1 MNTLPTVGTWYASDA
16 GDIFVVVAVHADRG
30 MIEISTL
37 DGAIDEMDL
46 EAWSGMALPEIEP
59 PDEWH
64 GSMDDFLA
72 ARRSRP
78 A

>member
-1 MNTLPTVGTWYASDA
+1 MNTLPTVGTWYESDA
-16 GDIFVVVAVHADRG
+16 GDIFVVVALHPDRG
-30 MIEISTL
+30 MIEIGTL

-46 EAWSGMALPEIEP
+46 EAWSGMALREIEP

-78 A
+78 E

>member
-1 MNTLPTVGTWYASDA
+1 MNRRSTVGTWYDNDE
-16 GDIFVVVAVHADRG
+16 GDIFAMAAVHADRG

-37 DGAIDEMDL
+37 DGAIDEADL
-46 EAWSGMALPEIEP
+46 EAWAGMALPEIEP

-64 GSMDDFLA
+64 GSMDDYLA

-78 A
+78 E

>member
-1 MNTLPTVGTWYASDA
+1 MNTLPTVGTWYESDE
-16 GDIFVVVAVHADRG
+16 GDIFVVVALHPDRG

-37 DGAIDEMDL
+37 DGAIDETDL
-46 EAWSGMALPEIEP
+46 EAWAGMALQEIEP

-78 A
+78 E

>member
-1 MNTLPTVGTWYASDA
+1 MNTLPTVGTWYENDE
-16 GDIFVVVAVHADRG
+16 GDIAVVVAVQPDHG

-46 EAWSGMALPEIEP
+46 EAWSGMALQEIEP

-64 GSMDDFLA
+64 GSMEDFLA
-72 ARRSRP
+72 VRRRRP
-78 A
+78 E